1 MSTSTVTPVTP
12 ATPATPVVVTAA
24 AAAADTEHG
33 VKTATWR
40 KNPLNAVPY
49 LDCMAIIERK
59 FDGFKLANV
68 LPIFTD
74 DKLEDL
80 QAKIKKATRR
90 QDKKANKFVPVDVKK
105 SRSAIR
111 IFQADDLEK
120 CTADERKTY
129 VKNGMLSKHWKALS
143 DKERAA
149 YEDKANTEKA
159 TYMAEYNRQIG
170 AAIET
175 GAWQEPKPKRPNSA
189 YFHFMMSAEVEAEC
203 KKLGFKGI
211 GRSKLISERWKA
223 LSDADK
229 KKYEELNAKD
239 KARFEADMVKY
250 NERAEAR
257 KAGQVVPAAEPV
269 AVVVAAENPKKAAA
283 APAAAPKKEKS
294 AKKESKA

>member
-12 ATPATPVVVTAA
+12 VVVVTAA
-24 AAAADTEHG
+24 ATSDTEHG

-189 YFHFMMSAEVEAEC
+189 YFHFMMSAEVEAAC
-203 KKLGFKGI
+203 KKQGLKGI
-211 GRSKLISERWKA
+211 NRSKLISEQWKA
-223 LSDADK
+223 LSADAK
-229 KKYEELNAKD
+229 KVFEDLNSKD

-269 AVVVAAENPKKAAA
+269 AANPKKAVAAAPAPAAA
-283 APAAAPKKEKS
+283 APAAASAPKKEKS
-294 AKKESKA
+294 VKKETKA

>member
-1 MSTSTVTPVTP
+1 MTATATTVDNAAVA
-12 ATPATPVVVTAA
+12 AT
-24 AAAADTEHG
+24 ADHG
-33 VKTATWR
+33 VKTASWR
-40 KNPLNAVPY
+40 KHPLNAVPY
-49 LDCMAIIERK
+49 LDCMTIIESK

-74 DKLEDL
+74 DKLEDI

-105 SRSAIR
+105 ARSAIR

-159 TYMAEYNRQIG
+159 TYLAEYNRQIG

-175 GAWQEPKPKRPNSA
+175 GAWQEPKPKRPMSA
-189 YFHFMMSAEVEAEC
+189 YFHFSMSKEIIAACE
-203 KKLGFKGI
+203 KQGLKGI
-211 GRSKLISERWKA
+211 SRSKLISERWKA
-223 LSDADK
+223 LNADDK
-229 KKYEELNAKD
+229 KAYEELNAKD
-239 KARFEADMVKY
+239 KSRFDAEMVKY

-257 KAGQVVPAAEPV
+257 KAGQVVPAAVLTTTTKE
-269 AVVVAAENPKKAAA
+269 
-283 APAAAPKKEKS
+283 AAPKKENTP
-294 AKKESKA
+294 AETTAPKKEKATKKA